1 MPSNHQR
8 LAGLGCLVAAAL
20 LAAPAHADERTITC
34 ESRNYRYNY
43 CRADTDRRV
52 TLVRQ
57 KSSTRCRMWDNWGYD
72 NRGVWVDRGCAAE
85 FRVGHGGGGGSGAAI
100 AGAAIAGV
108 AIAAAIAANKDHHDD
123 TVPSWAVGTF
133 RGYDEFE
140 RTDVEL
146 TIYPGGSVSGFARGS
161 SFSGRW
167 DGKRLQA
174 GRHQFKVERSG
185 NGFVA
190 TDESGRG
197 NRIYFRRSD
206 EAYGY

>member
-1 MPSNHQR
+1 LPSQHQR
-8 LAGLGCLVAAAL
+8 IAGLGCLVAAAL
-20 LAAPAHADERTITC
+20 LAAPVHADERTITC

-72 NRGVWVDRGCAAE
+72 TRGVWVDRGCAAE
-85 FRVGHGGGGGSGAAI
+85 FRVGRGGGGSGAAI

-133 RGYDEFE
+133 RGYDEVE

-146 TIYPGGSVSGFARGS
+146 TVYPGGSVSGFARGS

>member
-1 MPSNHQR
+1 MPSQHQR
-8 LAGLGCLVAAAL
+8 IAGLGCLVAAAL
-20 LAAPAHADERTITC
+20 LAAPVHADERTITC

-72 NRGVWVDRGCAAE
+72 TRGVWVDRGCAAE
-85 FRVGHGGGGGSGAAI
+85 FRVGRGGGGSGAAI

-133 RGYDEFE
+133 RGYDEVE

-146 TIYPGGSVSGFARGS
+146 TVYPGGSVSGFARGS

>member
-1 MPSNHQR
+1 MGKRTAATS
-8 LAGLGCLVAAAL
+8 CLVAAAL
-20 LAAPAHADERTITC
+20 LAVPVRADERTITC
-34 ESRNYRYNY
+34 ESRNFRYSY